1 MLNKTIESTKCFHC
15 GDNCV
20 GNPVVFDEKA
30 FCCKGCSSV
39 YQILNKS
46 NLCEYYNIYDASGV
60 KLPELQNQQ
69 KFAFLDNDKI
79 AATYIVFSKMN
90 QLAVKFYLPQIHC
103 SSCIWLLEN
112 LQKVNDGIYFSTVH
126 FPTKEVTVY
135 FNPDSISIRAIAEL
149 LGSIG
154 YEPYITLDDG
164 QESKRHQKMV
174 SRTAMVK
181 VGIAG
186 FCFANIMML
195 SFPEYLGLE
204 TITVDGL
211 TATLFRYVNL
221 LLALPVLLYSGSEFF
236 INSWYSVKQRRLN
249 IDAPIALALAVTF
262 SRSMYEIISGT
273 GGGYLDSMSGIIFF
287 MLLGRS
293 FQTKTFADLSFNRD
307 FKSYFPVAVCL
318 LDTNGQE
325 SYIPVQDV
333 KVDDTIRIRTNE
345 VIPVDG
351 MQLLGKAEIDYSFVT
366 GENDPNSVAIGDL
379 VYAGGKQLN
388 GSIDILVVK
397 AFSQSNF
404 TRLWNNDTFKKSEKN
419 VYSYTTVIS
428 NYFSLVVL
436 TVALSS
442 FVFWYSTNPASA
454 WKAMT
459 AVLIVACPCALL
471 ITATFTEGF
480 VLNIFSK
487 HGLFLKNAQ
496 VLQKIASIDQVV
508 FDKTGT
514 LTYPHASTVDYIGKV
529 LLKDD
534 QKIIA
539 SMAAQSLHPLSKAI
553 ANQFNI
559 VTSNLENV
567 KEIAGSGIEAWENET
582 HYKLGSANFVGNE
595 NDAVLGSE
603 VWVSID
609 NQIFGKYIIQNVLR
623 SHVDRLVRELPYPV
637 AVLSGDNNYSE
648 GYLKQQ
654 LQRPIKYFFNQSP
667 QAKLI
672 YIESLQLSGNNVM
685 MIGDGLNDAGALS
698 KSNVGIAV
706 VDNTIQFS
714 PASDAIMLADQLP
727 LLDQYMKAAK
737 WSKNLIKTTF
747 VISTMY
753 NIVGLYFSVTAQ
765 MSPLVA
771 AILMPSSTFTIVICT
786 MLGAALIEKFCFKP
800 IADLKPI
807 IK

>member
-15 GDNCV
+15 GDTCK
-20 GNPVVFDEKA
+20 GNLVEFDAKA

-46 NLCEYYNIYDASGV
+46 NLCEYYNIHDASGV
-60 KLPELQNQQ
+60 KLPELPDQQ
-69 KFAFLDNDKI
+69 KFGFLDNEKI
-79 AATYIVFSKMN
+79 AAAYIVFSKPN

-135 FNPDSISIRAIAEL
+135 FNPTAISIRAIAEL
-149 LGSIG
+149 LASIG

-164 QESKRHQKMV
+164 QESKRLQKMV

-181 VGIAG
+181 IGIAG

-236 INSWYSVKQRRLN
+236 INSWFSVKQRRLN

-262 SRSMYEIISGT
+262 SRSVYEIVSGT

-318 LDTNGQE
+318 IDSTGKEL
-325 SYIPVQDV
+325 YIPVQEV
-333 KVDDTIRIRTNE
+333 KVDDTIRIRSNE

-351 MQLLGKAEIDYSFVT
+351 MHLLGKAEIDYSFVT
-366 GENDPNSVAIGDL
+366 GENDPNSIAIGDL

-397 AFSQSNF
+397 PFSQSNF
-404 TRLWNNDTFKKSEKN
+404 TKLWNNDAFKKSEKN

-436 TVALSS
+436 MVAMSS
-442 FVFWYSTNPASA
+442 FVFWYNTNPANA

-496 VLQKIASIDQVV
+496 VLQTIASIDQVV

-514 LTYPHASTVDYIGKV
+514 LTYPHASTVDYIGKA
-529 LLKDD
+529 LSKND

-553 ANQFNI
+553 ASHLNAVI
-559 VTSNLENV
+559 DNLEHI
-567 KEIAGSGIEAWENET
+567 KEVAGAGIEAWENET
-582 HYKLGSANFVGNE
+582 HYKLGSAIFVGNV
-595 NDAVLGSE
+595 NDPVVGSE
-603 VWVSID
+603 VWVSI
-609 NQIFGKYIIQNVLR
+609 NNLLFGKFVIQNVLR
-623 SHVDRLVRELPYPV
+623 AHVDRLVRELPYPV
-637 AVLSGDNNYSE
+637 AVLSGDNNHSE
-648 GYLKQQ
+648 DYLKQQ
-654 LQRPIKYFFNQSP
+654 LQRPIQYYFNQSP
-667 QAKLI
+667 QAKLA
-672 YIESLQLSGNNVM
+672 YIESLQLSGKDVM

-698 KSNVGIAV
+698 KSNVGVAV

-786 MLGAALIEKFCFKP
+786 MVGAALIEKFCFKP
-800 IADLKPI
+800 IVDLKPI
-807 IK
+807 I

>member
-15 GDNCV
+15 GDTCK
-20 GNPVVFDEKA
+20 GNLVEFDAKA

-46 NLCEYYNIYDASGV
+46 NLCEYYNIHDASGV
-60 KLPELQNQQ
+60 KLPELPDQQ
-69 KFAFLDNDKI
+69 KFGFLDNEKI
-79 AATYIVFSKMN
+79 AAAYIVFSKPN

-135 FNPDSISIRAIAEL
+135 FNPTAISIRAIAEL
-149 LGSIG
+149 LASIG

-164 QESKRHQKMV
+164 QESKRLQKMV

-181 VGIAG
+181 IGIAG

-236 INSWYSVKQRRLN
+236 INSWFSVKQRRLN

-262 SRSMYEIISGT
+262 SRSVYEIVSGT

-318 LDTNGQE
+318 IDSTGKEL
-325 SYIPVQDV
+325 YIPVQEV
-333 KVDDTIRIRTNE
+333 KVDDTIRIRSNE

-351 MQLLGKAEIDYSFVT
+351 MHLLGKAEIDYSFVT
-366 GENDPNSVAIGDL
+366 GENDPNSIAIGDL

-397 AFSQSNF
+397 PFSQSNF
-404 TRLWNNDTFKKSEKN
+404 TKLWNNDAFKKSEKN

-436 TVALSS
+436 MVAMSS
-442 FVFWYSTNPASA
+442 FVFWYNTNPANA

-496 VLQKIASIDQVV
+496 VLQTIASIDQVV

-514 LTYPHASTVDYIGKV
+514 LTYPHASTVDYIGKA
-529 LLKDD
+529 LSKND

-553 ANQFNI
+553 ACHLNAVI
-559 VTSNLENV
+559 DNLEHI
-567 KEIAGSGIEAWENET
+567 KEVAGAGIEAWENET
-582 HYKLGSANFVGNE
+582 HYKLGSAIFVGNV
-595 NDAVLGSE
+595 NDPVVGSE
-603 VWVSID
+603 VWVSI
-609 NQIFGKYIIQNVLR
+609 NNLLFGKFVIQNVLR
-623 SHVDRLVRELPYPV
+623 AHVDRLVRELPYPV
-637 AVLSGDNNYSE
+637 AVLSGDNNHSE
-648 GYLKQQ
+648 DYLKQQ
-654 LQRPIKYFFNQSP
+654 LQRPIQYYFNQSP
-667 QAKLI
+667 QAKLA
-672 YIESLQLSGNNVM
+672 YIESLQLSGKDVM

-698 KSNVGIAV
+698 KSNVGVAV

-786 MLGAALIEKFCFKP
+786 MVGAALIEKFCFKP
-800 IADLKPI
+800 IVDLKPI
-807 IK
+807 I

>member
-15 GDNCV
+15 GDACA
-20 GNPVVFDEKA
+20 GEPVVFDEKA

-46 NLCEYYNIYDASGV
+46 NLCEYYNIHDASGV
-60 KLPELQNQQ
+60 KLPELQDQQ
-69 KFAFLDNDKI
+69 KFGFLDNATI
-79 AATYIVFSKMN
+79 AADYIVFSKPN
-90 QLAVKFYLPQIHC
+90 QIAVKFYLPQIHC

-112 LQKVNDGIYFSTVH
+112 LQKVNKGIYFSTVH

-135 FNPDSISIRAIAEL
+135 FNPDAITIRAIAEL
-149 LGSIG
+149 LASIG

-164 QESKRHQKMV
+164 QGAKRQDKMV
-174 SRTAMVK
+174 SRRAMVK
-181 VGIAG
+181 IGIAG

-211 TATLFRYVNL
+211 TANLFRYVNL

-236 INSWYSVKQRRLN
+236 INSWFSVKQRRLN

-262 SRSMYEIISGT
+262 GRSVYEIISGT

-307 FKSYFPVAVCL
+307 YKSYFPVAVCL
-318 LDTNGQE
+318 IDKNGVE

-333 KVDDTIRIRTNE
+333 QVDDTIRIRSNE

-351 MQLLGKAEIDYSFVT
+351 MHLLGKGEIDYSFVT
-366 GENDPNSVAIGDL
+366 GENEPTSVAIGDL

-388 GSIDILVVK
+388 GSIDLLVVK
-397 AFSQSNF
+397 PFSQSNF
-404 TRLWNNDTFKKSEKN
+404 TRLWNNDAFKKTDKN
-419 VYSYTTVIS
+419 VYSFTTVIS
-428 NYFSLVVL
+428 NYFSLAVL
-436 TVALSS
+436 TVAFTS
-442 FVFWYSTNPASA
+442 FAYWYPTNIANA
-454 WKAMT
+454 WQAMT

-496 VLQKIASIDQVV
+496 VLQTIATIDQVV

-514 LTYPHASTVDYIGKV
+514 LTYPHASSVEYNGEPIAINH
-529 LLKDD
+529 L
-534 QKIIA
+534 QIIA
-539 SMAAQSLHPLSKAI
+539 SMAGQSLHPLSKAI
-553 ANQFNI
+553 AHKINA
-559 VTSNLENV
+559 TPRYLEHI
-567 KEIAGSGIEAWENET
+567 KEVAGAGIEAWENET
-582 HYKLGSANFVGNE
+582 HYKLGSASFVGNE
-595 NDAVLGSE
+595 SAAPVASE

-609 NQIFGKYIIQNVLR
+609 NKILGKFIIQNILR
-623 SHVDRLVRELPYPV
+623 AHVDRLIHELPYPV
-637 AVLSGDNNYSE
+637 SVLSGDNNNAE
-648 GYLKQQ
+648 HYLKQQ
-654 LQRPIKYFFNQSP
+654 LQRPIAYHFNQSP
-667 QAKLI
+667 QAKLA
-672 YIESLQLSGNNVM
+672 YIESLQLSGKEVM
-685 MIGDGLNDAGALS
+685 MVGDGLNDAGALS

-714 PASDAIMLADQLP
+714 PASDAIMLSDQLP
-727 LLDQYMKAAK
+727 LLDQYLKAAK

-747 VISTMY
+747 VISTLY
-753 NIVGLYFSVTAQ
+753 NAVGLYFSVTAQ

-771 AILMPSSTFTIVICT
+771 AILMPSSTFTIVIST
-786 MLGAALIEKFCFKP
+786 MLGAALIEKFCFKN
-800 IADLKPI
+800 IADLKNI
-807 IK
+807 HQ

>member
-1 MLNKTIESTKCFHC
+1 MLNKTIETTKCFHC
-15 GDNCV
+15 GDFCA
-20 GNPVVFDEKA
+20 GEPVVFDAKA

-46 NLCEYYNIYDASGV
+46 NLCEYYNIHDASGV
-60 KLPELQNQQ
+60 KLPELQDQQ
-69 KFAFLDNDKI
+69 KFGFLDNETI
-79 AATYIVFSKMN
+79 AASYIVFSKPN

-112 LQKVNDGIYFSTVH
+112 LQKVNEGIYFSSVN
-126 FPTKEVTVY
+126 FPTKEVTIY
-135 FNPDSISIRAIAEL
+135 FNPAAITIRAIAEL
-149 LGSIG
+149 LASIG

-164 QESKRHQKMV
+164 QQSKRQEKMV

-181 VGIAG
+181 IGIAG

-211 TATLFRYVNL
+211 TANLFRYINL

-262 SRSMYEIISGT
+262 SRSVYEIISGT

-307 FKSYFPVAVCL
+307 YKSYFPVAVCL
-318 LDTNGQE
+318 LDKEGIE
-325 SYIPVQDV
+325 SYIPVQEV
-333 KVDDTIRIRTNE
+333 QVDDTIRIRNNE

-351 MQLLGKAEIDYSFVT
+351 MHLLGKAEIDYSFVT
-366 GENDPNSVAIGDL
+366 GENEPTSVAIGDL

-388 GSIDILVVK
+388 GSIDLMVVK
-397 AFSQSNF
+397 PFSQSNF
-404 TRLWNNDTFKKSEKN
+404 TRLWNNDAFKKSDKN
-419 VYSYTTVIS
+419 VYSFTTVIS
-428 NYFSLVVL
+428 NYFSLAVL
-436 TVALSS
+436 TVAFSS
-442 FVFWYSTNPASA
+442 FAYWYSTNMANA
-454 WKAMT
+454 WQAMT
-459 AVLIVACPCALL
+459 AVLIVVCPCALL

-496 VLQKIASIDQVV
+496 VLQTIATVDQVV

-514 LTYPHASTVDYIGKV
+514 LTYPHASSVEYIGDV
-529 LLKDD
+529 IANEHL
-534 QKIIA
+534 QIIA

-553 ANQFNI
+553 THKINS
-559 VTSNLENV
+559 TPRLLENI
-567 KEIAGSGIEAWENET
+567 KEVAGAGIEAWENET
-582 HYKLGSANFVGNE
+582 HYKLGSASFVGNSSVE
-595 NDAVLGSE
+595 PMASE

-609 NQIFGKYIIQNVLR
+609 NKIYGKFIIQNILR
-623 SHVDRLVRELPYPV
+623 AHVDRLIHELPYPV
-637 AVLSGDNNYSE
+637 SVLSGDNNNAES
-648 GYLKQQ
+648 YLKQQ
-654 LQRPIKYFFNQSP
+654 LQRPISYHFNQSP
-667 QAKLI
+667 QAKLA
-672 YIESLQLSGNNVM
+672 YIESLQLSGKEVM
-685 MIGDGLNDAGALS
+685 MVGDGLNDAGALS

-714 PASDAIMLADQLP
+714 PASDAIMLSDQLP

-747 VISTMY
+747 VISTLY
-753 NIVGLYFSVTAQ
+753 NVVGLYFSVTAQ

-771 AILMPSSTFTIVICT
+771 AILMPSSTFTIVIST
-786 MLGAALIEKFCFKP
+786 MLGAALIEKFCFKN
-800 IADLKPI
+800 IADLKNI
-807 IK
+807 HL

>member
-1 MLNKTIESTKCFHC
+1 MLNKTIQSTKCFHC
-15 GDNCV
+15 GDNCA
-20 GNPVVFDEKA
+20 GSPVVFDEKA

-46 NLCEYYNIYDASGV
+46 NLCEYYNIHDASGV
-60 KLPELQNQQ
+60 KLPELQDQQ
-69 KFAFLDNDKI
+69 KFGFLDNEKI
-79 AATYIVFSKMN
+79 AAAYIVFSKPN

-112 LQKVNDGIYFSTVH
+112 LQKVNEGIDFSTVH

-135 FNPDSISIRAIAEL
+135 FNPASISIRAIAEL
-149 LGSIG
+149 LASIG
-154 YEPYITLDDG
+154 YEPHITLDDG
-164 QESKRHQKMV
+164 QELNRHQKMV

-181 VGIAG
+181 IGIAG

-211 TATLFRYVNL
+211 TATLFRYINL

-236 INSWYSVKQRRLN
+236 INSWYSIKQRRLN
-249 IDAPIALALAVTF
+249 IDAPIALALTVTF
-262 SRSMYEIISGT
+262 SRSVYEIVSGT

-307 FKSYFPVAVCL
+307 YKSYFPVAVCL
-318 LDTNGQE
+318 LDANGQE
-325 SYIPVQDV
+325 SYIPVQEV
-333 KVDDTIRIRTNE
+333 KVDDVIRIRSNE

-351 MQLLGKAEIDYSFVT
+351 MHLLGRAEIDYSFVT

-397 AFSQSNF
+397 PFSQSNF
-404 TRLWNNDTFKKSEKN
+404 TRLWNNDAFNKSEKN

-436 TVALSS
+436 TVAVSS
-442 FVFWYSTNPASA
+442 FIFWYGNNSSNA
-454 WKAMT
+454 WQAMT

-496 VLQKIASIDQVV
+496 VLQTIASIDQVV

-514 LTYPHASTVDYIGKV
+514 LTYPHASTVEYMGKA
-529 LLKDD
+529 LSKSD
-534 QKIIA
+534 QKIIGA
-539 SMAAQSLHPLSKAI
+539 MAAQSLHTLSKAI
-553 ANQFNI
+553 AHQLNST
-559 VTSNLENV
+559 VGNLENV
-567 KEIAGSGIEAWENET
+567 KEVAGAGIEAWENET
-582 HYKLGSANFVGNE
+582 HYKLGSASFVGNE
-595 NDAVLGSE
+595 NDPVLGSE
-603 VWVSID
+603 VWISIN
-609 NQIFGKYIIQNVLR
+609 NQLVGKYIIQNVLR
-623 SHVDRLVRELPYPV
+623 AQVNRLVCELPYPV
-637 AVLSGDNNYSE
+637 TVLSGDNNHSE
-648 GYLKQQ
+648 VYLKQQ
-654 LQRPIKYFFNQSP
+654 LKRPIKYYFNQSP
-667 QAKLI
+667 QAKLT
-672 YIESLQLSGNNVM
+672 YIESLQFSGSKVM
-685 MIGDGLNDAGALS
+685 MVGDGLNDAGALS

-714 PASDAIMLADQLP
+714 PASDAIMLANELP
-727 LLDQYMKAAK
+727 LLDQYIQAAK

-747 VISTMY
+747 IISTMY

-800 IADLKPI
+800 IADLKPK

>member
-1 MLNKTIESTKCFHC
+1 MLNKTIQSTKCFHC
-15 GDNCV
+15 GDNCA
-20 GNPVVFDEKA
+20 GSPVVFDEKA

-46 NLCEYYNIYDASGV
+46 NLCEYYNIHDASGV
-60 KLPELQNQQ
+60 KLPELQDQQ
-69 KFAFLDNDKI
+69 KFGFLDNEKI
-79 AATYIVFSKMN
+79 AAAYIVFSKPN

-112 LQKVNDGIYFSTVH
+112 LQKVNEGIDFSTVH

-135 FNPDSISIRAIAEL
+135 FNPASISIRAIAEL
-149 LGSIG
+149 LASIG
-154 YEPYITLDDG
+154 YEPHITLDDG
-164 QESKRHQKMV
+164 QELNRHQKMV

-181 VGIAG
+181 IGIAG

-211 TATLFRYVNL
+211 TATLFRYINL

-236 INSWYSVKQRRLN
+236 INSWYSIKQRRLN
-249 IDAPIALALAVTF
+249 IDAPIALALTVTF
-262 SRSMYEIISGT
+262 SRSVYEIVSGT

-307 FKSYFPVAVCL
+307 YKSYFPVAVCL
-318 LDTNGQE
+318 LDANGQE
-325 SYIPVQDV
+325 SYIPVQEV
-333 KVDDTIRIRTNE
+333 KVDDVIRIRSNE

-351 MQLLGKAEIDYSFVT
+351 MHLLGRAEIDYSFVT

-397 AFSQSNF
+397 PFSQSNF
-404 TRLWNNDTFKKSEKN
+404 TRLWNNDAFNKSEKN

-436 TVALSS
+436 TVAVSS
-442 FVFWYSTNPASA
+442 FIFWYGNNSSNA
-454 WKAMT
+454 WQAMT

-496 VLQKIASIDQVV
+496 VLQTIASIDQVV

-514 LTYPHASTVDYIGKV
+514 LTYPHASTVEYMGKA
-529 LLKDD
+529 LSKSD
-534 QKIIA
+534 QKIIGA
-539 SMAAQSLHPLSKAI
+539 MAAQSLHTLSKAI
-553 ANQFNI
+553 AHQLNST
-559 VTSNLENV
+559 VGNLENV
-567 KEIAGSGIEAWENET
+567 KEVAGAGIEAWENET
-582 HYKLGSANFVGNE
+582 HYKLGSASFVGNE
-595 NDAVLGSE
+595 NDPVLGSE
-603 VWVSID
+603 VWISIN
-609 NQIFGKYIIQNVLR
+609 NQLVGKYIIQNVLR
-623 SHVDRLVRELPYPV
+623 AQVNRLVCELPYPV
-637 AVLSGDNNYSE
+637 TVLSGDNNHSE
-648 GYLKQQ
+648 VYLKQQ
-654 LQRPIKYFFNQSP
+654 LKRPIKYYFNQSP
-667 QAKLI
+667 QAKLT
-672 YIESLQLSGNNVM
+672 YIESLQFSGSKVM
-685 MIGDGLNDAGALS
+685 MVGDGLNDAGALS

-714 PASDAIMLADQLP
+714 PASDAIMLANELP
-727 LLDQYMKAAK
+727 LLDQYIQAAK

-747 VISTMY
+747 IISTMY

-786 MLGAALIEKFCFKP
+786 MLGAALIEKFCFKS
-800 IADLKPI
+800 IADLKPK

>member
-15 GDNCV
+15 GDTCK
-20 GNPVVFDEKA
+20 GNLVEFDAKA

-46 NLCEYYNIYDASGV
+46 NLCEYYNIHDASGV
-60 KLPELQNQQ
+60 KLPELPDQQ
-69 KFAFLDNDKI
+69 KFGFLDNEKI
-79 AATYIVFSKMN
+79 AAAYIVFSKPN

-135 FNPDSISIRAIAEL
+135 FNPTAISIRAIAEL
-149 LGSIG
+149 LASIG

-164 QESKRHQKMV
+164 QESKRLQKMV

-181 VGIAG
+181 IGIAG

-236 INSWYSVKQRRLN
+236 INSWFSVKQRRLN

-262 SRSMYEIISGT
+262 SRSVYEIVSGT

-318 LDTNGQE
+318 IDSTGKEL
-325 SYIPVQDV
+325 YIPVQEV
-333 KVDDTIRIRTNE
+333 KVDDTIRIRSNE

-351 MQLLGKAEIDYSFVT
+351 MHLLGKAEIDYSFVT
-366 GENDPNSVAIGDL
+366 GENDPNSIAIGDL

-397 AFSQSNF
+397 PFSQSNF
-404 TRLWNNDTFKKSEKN
+404 TKLWNNDAFKKSEKN

-436 TVALSS
+436 MVAMSS
-442 FVFWYSTNPASA
+442 FVFWYNTNPANA

-496 VLQKIASIDQVV
+496 VLQTIASIDQVV

-514 LTYPHASTVDYIGKV
+514 LTYPHASTVDYIGKA
-529 LLKDD
+529 LSKND

-553 ANQFNI
+553 ASHLNAVI
-559 VTSNLENV
+559 DNLEHI
-567 KEIAGSGIEAWENET
+567 KEVAGAGIEAWENET
-582 HYKLGSANFVGNE
+582 HYKLGSAIFVGNV
-595 NDAVLGSE
+595 NDSVVGSE
-603 VWVSID
+603 VWVSIN
-609 NQIFGKYIIQNVLR
+609 NQLFGKFVIQNVLR
-623 SHVDRLVRELPYPV
+623 AHVDRLVRELPYPV
-637 AVLSGDNNYSE
+637 AVLSGDNNHSE
-648 GYLKQQ
+648 DYLKQQ
-654 LQRPIKYFFNQSP
+654 LQRPIQYYFNQSP
-667 QAKLI
+667 QAKLA
-672 YIESLQLSGNNVM
+672 YIESLQLSGKDVM

-698 KSNVGIAV
+698 KSNVGVAV

-786 MLGAALIEKFCFKP
+786 MVGAALIEKFCFKP
-800 IADLKPI
+800 IVDLKPI
-807 IK
+807 I

>member
-15 GDNCV
+15 GDACA
-20 GNPVVFDEKA
+20 GEPVVFDEKA

-46 NLCEYYNIYDASGV
+46 NLCEYYNIHDASGV
-60 KLPELQNQQ
+60 KLPELQDQQ
-69 KFAFLDNDKI
+69 KFGFLDNATI
-79 AATYIVFSKMN
+79 AADYIVFSKPN
-90 QLAVKFYLPQIHC
+90 QIAVKFYLPQIHC

-112 LQKVNDGIYFSTVH
+112 LQKVNKGIYFSTVH

-135 FNPDSISIRAIAEL
+135 FNPDAITIRAIAEL
-149 LGSIG
+149 LASIG

-164 QESKRHQKMV
+164 QGAKRQDKMV
-174 SRTAMVK
+174 SRRAMVK
-181 VGIAG
+181 IGIAG

-211 TATLFRYVNL
+211 TANLFRYVNL

-236 INSWYSVKQRRLN
+236 INSWFSVKQRRLN

-262 SRSMYEIISGT
+262 GRSVYEIISGT

-307 FKSYFPVAVCL
+307 YKSYFPVAVCL
-318 LDTNGQE
+318 IDKNGVE

-333 KVDDTIRIRTNE
+333 QVDDTIRIRSNE

-351 MQLLGKAEIDYSFVT
+351 MHLLGKSEIDYSFVT
-366 GENDPNSVAIGDL
+366 GENEPTSVAIGDL

-388 GSIDILVVK
+388 GSIDLLVVK
-397 AFSQSNF
+397 PFSQSNF
-404 TRLWNNDTFKKSEKN
+404 TRLWNNDAFKKTDKN
-419 VYSYTTVIS
+419 VYSFTTVIS
-428 NYFSLVVL
+428 NYFSLAVL
-436 TVALSS
+436 TVAFSS
-442 FVFWYSTNPASA
+442 FAYWYPTSIANA
-454 WKAMT
+454 WQAMT

-496 VLQKIASIDQVV
+496 VLQTIATIDQVV

-514 LTYPHASTVDYIGKV
+514 LTYPHASSVEYNGEPIAINH
-529 LLKDD
+529 L
-534 QKIIA
+534 QIIA
-539 SMAAQSLHPLSKAI
+539 SMAGQSLHPLSKAI
-553 ANQFNI
+553 AHKINA
-559 VTSNLENV
+559 TPRYLEHI
-567 KEIAGSGIEAWENET
+567 KEVAGAGIEAWENET
-582 HYKLGSANFVGNE
+582 HYKLGSASFVGNE
-595 NDAVLGSE
+595 SAAPVASE

-609 NQIFGKYIIQNVLR
+609 NKILGKFIIQNILR
-623 SHVDRLVRELPYPV
+623 AHVDRLIHELPYPV
-637 AVLSGDNNYSE
+637 SVLSGDNNNAE
-648 GYLKQQ
+648 HYLKQQ
-654 LQRPIKYFFNQSP
+654 LQRPIAYHFNQSP
-667 QAKLI
+667 QAKLA
-672 YIESLQLSGNNVM
+672 YIESLQLSGKEVM
-685 MIGDGLNDAGALS
+685 MVGDGLNDAGALS

-714 PASDAIMLADQLP
+714 PASDAIMLSDQLP
-727 LLDQYMKAAK
+727 LFDQYLKAAK

-747 VISTMY
+747 VISTLY
-753 NIVGLYFSVTAQ
+753 NAVGLYFSVTAQ

-771 AILMPSSTFTIVICT
+771 AILMPSSTFTIVIST
-786 MLGAALIEKFCFKP
+786 MLGAALIEKFCFKN
-800 IADLKPI
+800 IADLKNI
-807 IK
+807 HQ

>member
-15 GDNCV
+15 GDACA
-20 GNPVVFDEKA
+20 GEPVVFDEKA

-46 NLCEYYNIYDASGV
+46 NLCEYYNIHDASGV
-60 KLPELQNQQ
+60 KLPELQDQQ
-69 KFAFLDNDKI
+69 KFGFLDNATI
-79 AATYIVFSKMN
+79 AAAYIVFSKPN
-90 QLAVKFYLPQIHC
+90 QIAVKFYLPQIHC

-112 LQKVNDGIYFSTVH
+112 LQKVNEGIYFSTVH

-135 FNPDSISIRAIAEL
+135 FNPDAITIRAIAEL
-149 LGSIG
+149 LASIG

-164 QESKRHQKMV
+164 QGAKRQDKMV
-174 SRTAMVK
+174 SRRAMVK
-181 VGIAG
+181 IGIAG

-211 TATLFRYVNL
+211 TANLFRYVNL

-236 INSWYSVKQRRLN
+236 INSWFSVKQRRLN

-262 SRSMYEIISGT
+262 GRSVYEIISGT

-318 LDTNGQE
+318 VDKNGTE
-325 SYIPVQDV
+325 SYIPVQEV
-333 KVDDTIRIRTNE
+333 KVDDTIRIRSNE

-351 MQLLGKAEIDYSFVT
+351 MHLLGKGEIDYSFVT
-366 GENDPNSVAIGDL
+366 GENEPTSVAIGDL

-388 GSIDILVVK
+388 GSIDLLVVK
-397 AFSQSNF
+397 PFSQSNF
-404 TRLWNNDTFKKSEKN
+404 TRLWNNDAFKKTDKN
-419 VYSYTTVIS
+419 VYSFTTVIS
-428 NYFSLVVL
+428 NYFSLAVL
-436 TVALSS
+436 TVAFSS
-442 FVFWYSTNPASA
+442 FAYWYPTNIANA
-454 WKAMT
+454 WQAMT

-496 VLQKIASIDQVV
+496 VLQTIATIDQVV

-514 LTYPHASTVDYIGKV
+514 LTYPHASSVEYNGEPIAINH
-529 LLKDD
+529 L
-534 QKIIA
+534 QIIA
-539 SMAAQSLHPLSKAI
+539 SMAGQSLHPLSKAI
-553 ANQFNI
+553 AHKINA
-559 VTSNLENV
+559 TPRYLEHI
-567 KEIAGSGIEAWENET
+567 KEVAGAGIEAWENET
-582 HYKLGSANFVGNE
+582 HYKLGSASFVGNE
-595 NDAVLGSE
+595 SAAPVASE

-609 NQIFGKYIIQNVLR
+609 NKILGKFIIQNILR
-623 SHVDRLVRELPYPV
+623 AHVDRLIHELPYPV
-637 AVLSGDNNYSE
+637 SVLSGDNNNAE
-648 GYLKQQ
+648 HYLKQQ
-654 LQRPIKYFFNQSP
+654 LQRPIAYHFNQSP
-667 QAKLI
+667 QAKLA
-672 YIESLQLSGNNVM
+672 YIESLQLSGKEVM
-685 MIGDGLNDAGALS
+685 MVGDGLNDAGALS

-714 PASDAIMLADQLP
+714 PASDAIMLSDQLP
-727 LLDQYMKAAK
+727 LLDQYLKAAK

-747 VISTMY
+747 VISTLY
-753 NIVGLYFSVTAQ
+753 NAVGLYFSVTAQ

-771 AILMPSSTFTIVICT
+771 AILMPSSTFTIVIST
-786 MLGAALIEKFCFKP
+786 MLGAALIEKFCFKN
-800 IADLKPI
+800 IADLKNI
-807 IK
+807 HQ

>member
-1 MLNKTIESTKCFHC
+1 MLNKTIETTKCFHC
-15 GDNCV
+15 GDNCA
-20 GNPVVFDEKA
+20 GEPVVFDAKS

-46 NLCEYYNIYDASGV
+46 NLCEYYNIHDASGV
-60 KLPELQNQQ
+60 KLPELQDQQ
-69 KFAFLDNDKI
+69 KFGFLDNEKI
-79 AATYIVFSKMN
+79 AASYIVFSKPN

-112 LQKVNDGIYFSTVH
+112 LQKVNEGIYFSSVH
-126 FPTKEVTVY
+126 FPTKEATIY
-135 FNPDSISIRAIAEL
+135 FNPASISIRAIAEL
-149 LGSIG
+149 LASLG

-164 QESKRHQKMV
+164 QASKRQEKMV
-174 SRTAMVK
+174 SRNAMVK
-181 VGIAG
+181 IGIAG

-211 TATLFRYVNL
+211 TANLFRYVNL
-221 LLALPVLLYSGSEFF
+221 FLALPVLLYSGSEFF

-262 SRSMYEIISGT
+262 SRSVYEIISGT

-307 FKSYFPVAVCL
+307 YKSYFPVAVCL
-318 LDTNGQE
+318 LNKEGIE
-325 SYIPVQDV
+325 SYIPVQEV
-333 KVDDTIRIRTNE
+333 QVDDTIRIRSNE

-351 MQLLGKAEIDYSFVT
+351 MHLLGKAEIDYSFVT
-366 GENDPNSVAIGDL
+366 GENEPTSVAIGDL

-388 GSIDILVVK
+388 GSIDLMVVK
-397 AFSQSNF
+397 PFSQSNF
-404 TRLWNNDTFKKSEKN
+404 TRLWNNEAFKKSDKN
-419 VYSYTTVIS
+419 VYSFTTIIS
-428 NYFSLVVL
+428 NYFSLAVL
-436 TVALSS
+436 TVAFSS
-442 FVFWYSTNPASA
+442 FAYWYPTNMANA
-454 WKAMT
+454 WQAMT

-496 VLQKIASIDQVV
+496 VLQTIATVDQVV

-514 LTYPHASTVDYIGKV
+514 LTYPHASSVEYIGDV
-529 LLKDD
+529 ISNDH
-534 QKIIA
+534 QQIIA

-553 ANQFNI
+553 ANKINST
-559 VTSNLENV
+559 VCCLEHI
-567 KEIAGSGIEAWENET
+567 KEVAGAGIEAWENET
-582 HYKLGSANFVGNE
+582 HYKLGSASFVGNHSV
-595 NDAVLGSE
+595 APMASE

-609 NQIFGKYIIQNVLR
+609 NKIYGKFIIQNILR
-623 SHVDRLVRELPYPV
+623 AHVDRLIHELPYPV
-637 AVLSGDNNYSE
+637 SVLSGDNNNAE
-648 GYLKQQ
+648 NYLKQQ
-654 LQRPIKYFFNQSP
+654 LKRPISYHFNQSP
-667 QAKLI
+667 QAKLA
-672 YIESLQLSGNNVM
+672 YIESLQLSGKEVM

-714 PASDAIMLADQLP
+714 PASDAIMLSDQLP

-747 VISTMY
+747 VISTLY
-753 NIVGLYFSVTAQ
+753 NVVGLYFSVTAQ

-771 AILMPSSTFTIVICT
+771 AILMPSSTFTIVIST
-786 MLGAALIEKFCFKP
+786 MLGAALIEKFCFKN
-800 IADLKPI
+800 IVDLKNI
-807 IK
+807 HL